1 MRLGHVM
8 KYLDNSSHSR
18 FSYRCKNSKVEN
30 TYKTKMY
37 HKRITVVIPA
47 TTGTDSLTK
56 FVRYSLKNGME
67 VLIAHLRWLR
77 DVSSKKYFL
86 VIDLDGTGLKT
97 FLNYMCDNGGTSFKI
112 NKLKIQV
119 SLLPALRRLVEMLLV
134 SHNTSPNHTQP
145 Q

>member
-1 MRLGHVM
+1 M
-8 KYLDNSSHSR
+8 
-18 FSYRCKNSKVEN
+18 
-30 TYKTKMY
+30 
-37 HKRITVVIPA
+37 IPA

-67 VLIAHLRWLR
+67 VLVAHLRWLR

-86 VIDLDGTGLKT
+86 GIDLDGTGLKT

-112 NKLKIQV
+112 NKLKRQV

-145 Q
+145 QTKVQ